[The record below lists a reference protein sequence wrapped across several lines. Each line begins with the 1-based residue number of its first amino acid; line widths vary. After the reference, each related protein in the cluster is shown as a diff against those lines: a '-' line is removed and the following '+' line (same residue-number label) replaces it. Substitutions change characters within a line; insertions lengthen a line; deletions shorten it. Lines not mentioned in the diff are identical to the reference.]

1 MVLDQVLLALNPGSG
16 SPDDKAR
23 DVLSTDIQATVGKD
37 GMLRVE
43 VTAGTALDAQK
54 IANLLI
60 DSWLRTTTPAPLH
73 HAELEKR
80 LVHARQ
86 TLLTTQAILASQK
99 TALLSMAGLGEL
111 MDRYFEQ
118 TLEIERQMKGLT
130 RDVIVQAPTLASR
143 PKAQPYFVIF
153 LQMVFGAELFFIMW
167 VLGRH
172 ALEAAKVNSK
182 AGHKLQELRDSLG
195 NFREGDSNQE
205 KSTRVD
211 GT

>member
-1 MVLDQVLLALNPGSG
+1 M
-16 SPDDKAR
+16 
-23 DVLSTDIQATVGKD
+23 
-37 GMLRVE
+37 
-43 VTAGTALDAQK
+43 
-54 IANLLI
+54 
-60 DSWLRTTTPAPLH
+60 
-73 HAELEKR
+73 
-80 LVHARQ
+80 Q
-86 TLLTTQAILASQK
+86 T
-99 TALLSMAGLGEL
+99 
-111 MDRYFEQ
+111 F
-118 TLEIERQMKGLT
+118 
-130 RDVIVQAPTLASR
+130 
-143 PKAQPYFVIF
+143 PYFVIF